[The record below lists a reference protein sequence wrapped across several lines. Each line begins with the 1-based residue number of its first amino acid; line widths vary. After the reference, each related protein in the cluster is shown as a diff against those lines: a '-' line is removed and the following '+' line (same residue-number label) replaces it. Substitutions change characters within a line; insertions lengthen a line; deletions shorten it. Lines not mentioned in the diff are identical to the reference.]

1 MGGWPRGRLDSH
13 PPQRLADE
21 HRLAFAEDV
30 DERTAK
36 LARTEERPGRSRPA
50 RTHKRFGVLFENDR
64 VRLLEVRLRPG
75 DGSARHS
82 HPDYLVYALEGGKVR
97 LTSPDGESG
106 EVDVSAGDVMWREAE
121 EHSTENTG
129 TTELRALF
137 FELK

>member
-1 MGGWPRGRLDSH
+1 M
-13 PPQRLADE
+13 ADP
-21 HRLAFAEDV
+21 AEV
-30 DERTAK
+30 A
-36 LARTEERPGRSRPA
+36 PNVYS
-50 RTHKRFGVLFENDR
+50 VLFENER

-75 DGSARHS
+75 EGSARHS

-121 EHSTENTG
+121 DHSTENTG